1 MFQILLE
8 LEYTKDTSLFLHYL
22 AVVYVPEHNKW
33 FAGSISP
40 ARILSSAP

>member
-22 AVVYVPEHNKW
+22 AVVCVRGHNKW